1 MDKVINKE
9 KKVLVF
15 DRSKNLRN
23 IKIDERVFFSSIKAI
38 REGIIFSNY

>member
-1 MDKVINKE
+1 MDKGIDKE

-15 DRSKNLRN
+15 DRFKNLKN
-23 IKIDERVFFSSIKAI
+23 IKIDEKVFFSSIKAI